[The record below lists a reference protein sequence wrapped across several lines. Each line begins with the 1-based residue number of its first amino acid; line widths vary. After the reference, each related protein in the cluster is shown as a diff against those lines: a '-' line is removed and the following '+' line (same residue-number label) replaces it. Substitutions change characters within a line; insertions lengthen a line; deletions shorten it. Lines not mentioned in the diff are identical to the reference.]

1 VVFRSNAPQ
10 DPEKKRR
17 VMLRDLSELMNAV
30 LSSGVIS
37 SSPGVVESMGCVIA
51 GSSGSSLV
59 DARYDEE

>member
-1 VVFRSNAPQ
+1 MVFRSNALQ

-17 VMLRDLSELMNAV
+17 VMSSDLSELMNAV

-37 SSPGVVESMGCVIA
+37 SSPGVV
-51 GSSGSSLV
+51 GSIHGVASSVSSLV